1 MFLIILT
8 FISAISIS
16 LIAAGYSIIGLA
28 TLFAGAA
35 TPIIAMGSALE
46 VGKLVAASW
55 LYHNWRRNI
64 PKSLKAYLFTSI
76 IVLIFITSVGIFG
89 FLSKAHLDQV
99 KPTAGNTE
107 QIALIDK
114 KIKQEEKIIE
124 RAEKTL
130 AQLDKALD
138 VYIDKEYVS
147 RGLKERNKQKEER
160 DLLNK
165 SIDESMAKIAD
176 LNNSKSSINI
186 EQLKLEADV
195 GPLKYVAELIYGDNA
210 KDHFDSAVRIII
222 LILIFVFDPLA
233 VLLLIASQYTF
244 NWARE
249 QKGGGSLP
257 PKSDPD
263 NSPTSPTPG
272 YTDEEW
278 DQAHRENYE
287 FDRAKVIDANEPPE
301 IVEPEEPKEKE
312 KTTSELLMEGFK
324 EEQEQRAI
332 EEQNEEWADMYAQA
346 DNTLPKDSVAE
357 QIEDETLKELSNLD
371 KWNEWVEKANEEAEK
386 NPEEPKKELPD
397 TKNRIFYSAEVEDQ
411 KKTPE
416 GINYMK
422 KEGNKQVRKT
432 STPKS

>member
-1 MFLIILT
+1 MFLTLIT

-16 LIAAGYSIIGLA
+16 LIAAGYSILGLA
-28 TLFAGAA
+28 TLFAGAYV
-35 TPIIAMGSALE
+35 PIIAMGSALE

-165 SIDESMAKIAD
+165 SIDEAMAKIAD

-233 VLLLIASQYTF
+233 VLLLIAANISLNQWRDKRDENKTDTMERALKRIEVLENRNRRLKIYKDLTKEFGDNPDEIKLKLSQIYDW
-244 NWARE
+244 N
-249 QKGGGSLP
+249 
-257 PKSDPD
+257 
-263 NSPTSPTPG
+263 N
-272 YTDEEW
+272 
-278 DQAHRENYE
+278 
-287 FDRAKVIDANEPPE
+287 
-301 IVEPEEPKEKE
+301 
-312 KTTSELLMEGFK
+312 
-324 EEQEQRAI
+324 
-332 EEQNEEWADMYAQA
+332 
-346 DNTLPKDSVAE
+346 
-357 QIEDETLKELSNLD
+357 D
-371 KWNEWVEKANEEAEK
+371 KN
-386 NPEEPKKELPD
+386 
-397 TKNRIFYSAEVEDQ
+397 
-411 KKTPE
+411 
-416 GINYMK
+416 
-422 KEGNKQVRKT
+422 
-432 STPKS
+432 

>member
-1 MFLIILT
+1 MFLTLIT

-16 LIAAGYSIIGLA
+16 LIAAGYSILGLA
-28 TLFAGAA
+28 TLFAGAYV
-35 TPIIAMGSALE
+35 PIIAMGSALE

-114 KIKQEEKIIE
+114 KIRQEEKIIE

-165 SIDESMAKIAD
+165 SIDEAMAKIAD

-233 VLLLIASQYTF
+233 VLLLIAA
-244 NWARE
+244 NI
-249 QKGGGSLP
+249 SLNQWRD
-257 PKSDPD
+257 KRDE
-263 NSPTSPTPG
+263 NK
-272 YTDEEW
+272 TDTM
-278 DQAHRENYE
+278 
-287 FDRAKVIDANEPPE
+287 DRALKRIEVLENRNKRLKIYKDLTKEFGDNPDE
-301 IVEPEEPKEKE
+301 IKLKL
-312 KTTSELLMEGFK
+312 S
-324 EEQEQRAI
+324 
-332 EEQNEEWADMYAQA
+332 
-346 DNTLPKDSVAE
+346 
-357 QIEDETLKELSNLD
+357 QIYDWNND
-371 KWNEWVEKANEEAEK
+371 KN
-386 NPEEPKKELPD
+386 
-397 TKNRIFYSAEVEDQ
+397 
-411 KKTPE
+411 
-416 GINYMK
+416 
-422 KEGNKQVRKT
+422 
-432 STPKS
+432 